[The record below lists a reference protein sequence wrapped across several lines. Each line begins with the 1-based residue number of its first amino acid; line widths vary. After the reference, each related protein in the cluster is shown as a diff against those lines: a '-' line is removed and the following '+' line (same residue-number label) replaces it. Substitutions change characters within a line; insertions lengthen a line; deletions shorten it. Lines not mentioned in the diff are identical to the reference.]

1 MSIGRCSFTA
11 FVLGGHLY
19 AVGGNS
25 PAVNSVERYDAET
38 DSWSPVA
45 AMSTA
50 RVLASAA
57 VVGEADGGGDVDLFE
72 SLIARAL
79 RARR

>member
-1 MSIGRCSFTA
+1 MN
-11 FVLGGHLY
+11 
-19 AVGGNS
+19 AVK
-25 PAVNSVERYDAET
+25 RYDAET

-50 RVLASAA
+50 RALASAA
-57 VVGEADGGGDVDLFE
+57 VVGEAGGSGDVDLFE
-72 SLIARAL
+72 SAIARAL